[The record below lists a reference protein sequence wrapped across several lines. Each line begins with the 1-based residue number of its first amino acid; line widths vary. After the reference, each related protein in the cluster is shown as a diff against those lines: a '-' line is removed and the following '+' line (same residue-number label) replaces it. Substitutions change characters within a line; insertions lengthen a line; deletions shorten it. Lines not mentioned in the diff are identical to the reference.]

1 MEAVTQKQTDLSRS
15 ENAEKNKNYLKPNIS
30 QRLSAEHLKAN
41 ETYRKKMAVVVRRN
55 VHAFSQFQVSASEQ
69 LDTAKTW
76 SELLC
81 GTIPENRLMEIWQST
96 FDNHKSDFPITAVG
110 LKKTWELVCETEAA
124 EKLKAEI
131 REREVNP
138 ILICEKVES
147 HFEGEFNG
155 EKFTK
160 ADGSLVIALGFNEP
174 EQVMPCEKCRPA
186 AYAQFLER
194 RKTKPIAA
202 EIVDKILNPPRSEI
216 QKLDAEIERL
226 GKEARNGNGK
236 SHKEWLKLIEKRAD
250 L

>member
-1 MEAVTQKQTDLSRS
+1 MLNSEEKRNYREVMLLVVDDALHASMNFTVTK
-15 ENAEKNKNYLKPNIS
+15 AEKGKIADVWMRILSEIIPEE
-30 QRLSAEHLKAN
+30 RLQDCFD
-41 ETYRKKMAVVVRRN
+41 
-55 VHAFSQFQVSASEQ
+55 HAFAV
-69 LDTAKTW
+69 
-76 SELLC
+76 
-81 GTIPENRLMEIWQST
+81 
-96 FDNHKSDFPITAVG
+96 HKSNFPVNAYD
-110 LKKTWELVCETEAA
+110 LKNAWEKICEAEAA